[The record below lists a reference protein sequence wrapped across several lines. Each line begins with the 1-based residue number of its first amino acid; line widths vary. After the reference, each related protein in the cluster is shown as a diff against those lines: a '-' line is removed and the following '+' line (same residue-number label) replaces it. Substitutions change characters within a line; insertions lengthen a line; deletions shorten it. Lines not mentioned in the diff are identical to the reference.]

1 MNTSIVLIPILFPMI
16 MAILIGFG
24 RFKEK
29 IRNIIA
35 TITVFSN
42 LFFII
47 YIFRNKGAVFFT
59 VFKINEFLDI
69 YLKIDKLGVF
79 FSLLVSVLWI
89 FTTFYS
95 MEYMKHEGKENRFF
109 AFFLVTLGVTLG
121 ISFSGNLVTLYLFYE
136 LLTLVT
142 FPLVIHSGSKEALK
156 SGTKYLIY
164 SFVGATFVLLG
175 MILLFTITNG
185 LDFYPKGIIKDFNLN
200 KTLISI
206 SYVVMFLGFG
216 VKAALV
222 PFHSWLPN
230 AMVAPTPVSS
240 LLHAVAVVK
249 SGVFA
254 LIRITYYVFG
264 MEIVKQIYARKYL
277 LLFVTISILMGS
289 FLALHQSNLKKRLA
303 YSTISQLGYILLGLL
318 ILNRNAFVG
327 GLLHLINHAVIK
339 ITLFFCV
346 GTIMYTRGKTDIN
359 EIKGIGKE
367 MPYTMWCFT
376 ISSISLIGIPPTN
389 GFVSKWYL
397 AQGGLIEGK
406 IIFPAILLISALL
419 TAMYLLPI
427 ITVAFFRRDEE
438 HKGLEQIEVREAP
451 IKMLV
456 PIILIT
462 FITIVLGL
470 YPNPILN
477 FLFEISKEVI

>member
-1 MNTSIVLIPILFPMI
+1 MNTAIVLIPIIFPMVI
-16 MAILIGFG
+16 AIFIGFG
-24 RFKEK
+24 RFREN
-29 IRNIIA
+29 IRNSIVA
-35 TITVFSN
+35 ITVFLN

-47 YIFRNKGAVFFT
+47 YIFKNKGTAFFT
-59 VFKINEFLDI
+59 AVKINEFLDI

-79 FSLLVSVLWI
+79 FSLLVSILWI
-89 FTTFYS
+89 FTSFYS

-136 LLTLVT
+136 VLTLAT
-142 FPLVIHSGSKEALK
+142 FPLVIHSGSREALK
-156 SGTKYLIY
+156 SGRKYLIY

-175 MILLFTITNG
+175 MIFLFAVTKG
-185 LDFYPKGIIKDFNLN
+185 LDFYPKGIIRDFKLN
-200 KTLISI
+200 KTLIST
-206 SYVVMFLGFG
+206 SYIVMFLGFG

-222 PFHSWLPN
+222 PFHSWLPK

-264 MEIVKQIYARKYL
+264 GEIVKLIYGRKYL

-303 YSTISQLGYILLGLL
+303 YSTISQLGYILLGIL
-318 ILNRNAFVG
+318 ILNGNSLVG

-346 GTIMYTRGKTDIN
+346 GTIMYTRGKTDID

-397 AQGGLIEGK
+397 AQGGLLEGK
-406 IIFPAILLISALL
+406 VIFPAILLISALL

-427 ITVAFFRRDEE
+427 ITVAFFKKDEQ
-438 HKGLEQIEVREAP
+438 HKNVEKIEIKEAP
-451 IKMLV
+451 KNMLV

-462 FITIVLGL
+462 CITIVLGL
-470 YPNPILN
+470 YPNPVLN
-477 FLFEISKEVI
+477 FLLEISKEVI